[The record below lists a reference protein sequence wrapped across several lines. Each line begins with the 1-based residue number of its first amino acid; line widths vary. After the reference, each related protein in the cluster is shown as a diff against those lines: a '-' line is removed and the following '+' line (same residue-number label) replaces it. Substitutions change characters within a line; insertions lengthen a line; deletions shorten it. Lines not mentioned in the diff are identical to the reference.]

1 MFSLKVLEI
10 KNLIIILHIYIFLY
24 AEKFIKFK
32 KNKNDD
38 LPRYYKQSKNK
49 SNHLILSITYMNL

>member
-10 KNLIIILHIYIFLY
+10 KNFIIILHIYIFLY

-38 LPRYYKQSKNK
+38 FPRYYKQSKNK